1 MAHRTPLLASLCLL
15 SLASLIHPQAPAD
28 KKNTNQGKPSR
39 AKAMKAEEP
48 DPIVAQRQVVAI
60 SLLQS
65 LADDS
70 RSFQDQGLRAR
81 VGARAADALWETDTE
96 KARILFRRAW
106 DEADAGDAETARRG
120 AEEFQRL
127 HKAGGG
133 FLMLRPRDLRS
144 EVLRL
149 AARRDRNLG
158 EEFLKKLEETSEHET
173 KEATDRS
180 RMDPAS
186 APVAA
191 AKRIQLARRLL
202 EDGEVERAIQ
212 FATPVLDSI
221 NRDSINFLSA
231 LREKNAAAAN
241 QGFLSLLARAERD
254 PASDA
259 NTVSGL
265 SSYAFTPFLFI
276 NFSPDGGASMSQER
290 RETAAPDLPANI
302 RTTFFGIASEIL
314 LRPLPPPDQDLTTS
328 GRVGKY
334 MILKRLLPLFE
345 QYAPERAP
353 VLKTQMTAL
362 AGDVPERERS
372 GENRAITRGITPD
385 DTSRNPLE
393 VMQERLDRARTS
405 DERDGIYAD
414 YAVALAGK
422 SDPKARELVDKIEDA
437 ELRKSVRGYIDFQSV
452 QQAAQKNEPLEV
464 ARLAKSG
471 ELTSLQRIWA
481 YSRAARL
488 LMKSDQP
495 RAVELLEEAAAE
507 ARRIGGGNPDRA
519 RSLIAVATG
528 LIEAD
533 RVRAWEI
540 AGEVLKAAN
549 SAEGFTGE
557 DSTVSAT
564 LRAKQMVL
572 VTNAPA
578 EEFDLVGLFRSL
590 AKDDFNRSIELAKGF
605 SGEAPRSVATLAVAR
620 SVLEKSRADSRTLD

>member
-1 MAHRTPLLASLCLL
+1 MAHRAPLLASLCLL
-15 SLASLIHPQAPAD
+15 SLVSVGYSQSPTE
-28 KKNTNQGKPSR
+28 KKTTSAAKPSR
-39 AKAMKAEEP
+39 AKALKAEEV
-48 DPIVAQRQVVAI
+48 DPIVAQRQVVAV

-70 RSFQDQGLRAR
+70 RSFRDQALRAR
-81 VGARAADALWETDTE
+81 VGARAADALWDTDSE
-96 KARILFRRAW
+96 KARGLFRRAW
-106 DEADAGDAETARRG
+106 DEAEAADAEIARRE
-120 AEEFQRL
+120 AEELQRQQ
-127 HKAGGG
+127 ASGGA
-133 FLMLRPRDLRS
+133 FLRRRQRDLRS

-149 AARRDRNLG
+149 AAKRDRDLG
-158 EEFLKKLEETSEHET
+158 EELLKKLDEASEREN

-180 RMDPAS
+180 RTDPAS

-191 AKRIQLARRLL
+191 AKRLQLARRLL
-202 EDGEVERAIQ
+202 DDGEIERAIQ
-212 FATPVLDSI
+212 FATPALGAI

-231 LREKNAAAAN
+231 LREKNAVAAD

-254 PASDA
+254 PVSDA
-259 NTVSGL
+259 NTVSAL

-290 RETAAPDLPANI
+290 RETAAPDLPINV
-302 RTTFFGIASEIL
+302 RTAFFRVASEIL
-314 LRPLPPPDQDLTTS
+314 LRPLAPPDQDTTTS

-334 MILKRLLPLFE
+334 MIIKRLLPLIE

-353 VLKTQMTAL
+353 LLKTQMTAL
-362 AGDVPERERS
+362 AGDVPASERS
-372 GENRAITRGITPD
+372 AENRAISRGITPD
-385 DTSRNPLE
+385 DMSRNPLE

-405 DERDGIYAD
+405 EERDAIYAD
-414 YAVALAGK
+414 HAVALAGK
-422 SDPKARELVDKIEDA
+422 GDPKARELVDKIEDA
-437 ELRKSVRGYIDFQSV
+437 ELRKNVRGYIDFQSV
-452 QQAAQKNEPLEV
+452 QQAAQKNDPTEV

-471 ELTSLQRIWA
+471 ELTSMQRIWA

-488 LMKSDQP
+488 LMKSDRP

-507 ARRIGGGNPDRA
+507 ARRISGGNPDRA

-540 AGEVLKAAN
+540 AAEVLKAAN

-557 DSTVSAT
+557 DSTVSAA
-564 LRAKQMVL
+564 LRARQMVM

-605 SGEAPRSVATLAVAR
+605 SGESPRSVATIAIAR
-620 SVLEKSRADSRTLD
+620 SVLEKSKAD

>member
-1 MAHRTPLLASLCLL
+1 MAHRAPLVASLCLL
-15 SLASLIHPQAPAD
+15 SLVSISYSQAPTA
-28 KKNTNQGKPSR
+28 KKSTNQATR
-39 AKAMKAEEP
+39 AKALKAEEV
-48 DPIVAQRQVVAI
+48 DPIVAQRQVVAV

-70 RSFQDQGLRAR
+70 RSFRDQALRAR
-81 VGARAADALWETDTE
+81 VGARAADALWDTDSE
-96 KARILFRRAW
+96 KARNLFRRAW
-106 DEADAGDAETARRG
+106 DEAEAGDAETARRE
-120 AEEFQRL
+120 AEELQRQQA
-127 HKAGGG
+127 AGGA
-133 FLMLRPRDLRS
+133 FVRRRQRDLRS

-149 AARRDRNLG
+149 AAKRDRDLG
-158 EEFLKKLEETSEHET
+158 EELLKKLDDATEREN

-186 APVAA
+186 APLAA
-191 AKRIQLARRLL
+191 AKRLQLARRLL
-202 EDGEVERAIQ
+202 EDGEIERAIQ
-212 FATPVLDSI
+212 FATPALDSI

-231 LREKNAAAAN
+231 LREKNAVAAD
-241 QGFLSLLARAERD
+241 QGFLALLARAERD
-254 PASDA
+254 PVSDA
-259 NTVSGL
+259 NTVSAL

-290 RETAAPDLPANI
+290 RETAAPDLPKNV
-302 RTTFFGIASEIL
+302 RTTFFRVASEIL
-314 LRPLPPPDQDLTTS
+314 LRPLASPDQDLTTS

-334 MILKRLLPLFE
+334 MIIKRLLPLFE

-353 VLKTQMTAL
+353 LLKTQMTAL
-362 AGDVPERERS
+362 AGDVPAGERS

-393 VMQERLDRARTS
+393 AMQERLDRARTTE
-405 DERDGIYAD
+405 ERDGIYAD

-422 SDPKARELVDKIEDA
+422 GDPKARELVDKIEDA
-437 ELRKSVRGYIDFQSV
+437 ELRKNVRGYIDFQSV
-452 QQAAQKNEPLEV
+452 QQAAQKNDPTEV

-471 ELTSLQRIWA
+471 ELTSMQRIWA

-488 LMKSDQP
+488 LMKSDRP

-507 ARRIGGGNPDRA
+507 ARRISGGNPDRA

-540 AGEVLKAAN
+540 AAEVLKAAN

-557 DSTVSAT
+557 DSTVSAA
-564 LRAKQMVL
+564 LRAKQMVM

-605 SGEAPRSVATLAVAR
+605 SGESPRSVATIAIAR
-620 SVLEKSRADSRTLD
+620 SVLEKSKAD

>member
-1 MAHRTPLLASLCLL
+1 MAYRAPLLASLCLL
-15 SLASLIHPQAPAD
+15 LLVSVGYSQSPTE
-28 KKNTNQGKPSR
+28 KKTTSAAKPSR
-39 AKAMKAEEP
+39 AKALKAEEV
-48 DPIVAQRQVVAI
+48 DPIVAQRQVVAV

-70 RSFQDQGLRAR
+70 RSFRDLALRAR
-81 VGARAADALWETDTE
+81 VGARAADALWDTDSD
-96 KARILFRRAW
+96 KARGLFRRAW
-106 DEADAGDAETARRG
+106 DEAEAADAEIARRE
-120 AEEFQRL
+120 AEELQRQQ
-127 HKAGGG
+127 ASGGP
-133 FLMLRPRDLRS
+133 FLRRRQRDLRS

-149 AARRDRNLG
+149 AAKRDRDLG
-158 EEFLKKLEETSEHET
+158 EELLKKLDEASEREN

-180 RMDPAS
+180 RTDPAS
-186 APVAA
+186 APIAA
-191 AKRIQLARRLL
+191 AKRLQLARRLL
-202 EDGEVERAIQ
+202 DDGEIERAIQ
-212 FATPVLDSI
+212 FATPALDSI

-231 LREKNAAAAN
+231 LREKNAVAAD
-241 QGFLSLLARAERD
+241 QGFMTLLARAERD
-254 PASDA
+254 PVSDA
-259 NTVSGL
+259 NTVSAL

-290 RETAAPDLPANI
+290 RETAPPDLPKNV
-302 RTTFFGIASEIL
+302 RTTFFRVASEIL
-314 LRPLPPPDQDLTTS
+314 LRPLAPPDQDLTTS

-334 MILKRLLPLFE
+334 MIIKRLLPLFE

-353 VLKTQMTAL
+353 LLKTQMTAL
-362 AGDVPERERS
+362 AGDVPANERS
-372 GENRAITRGITPD
+372 AENRAISRGITPD
-385 DTSRNPLE
+385 ETSRNPLE

-422 SDPKARELVDKIEDA
+422 GDPKARELVDKIEDA
-437 ELRKSVRGYIDFQSV
+437 ELRKNVRGYIDFQAV
-452 QQAAQKNEPLEV
+452 QQAAQKNDPTEV

-471 ELTSLQRIWA
+471 ELTSMQRIWA

-488 LMKSDQP
+488 LMKSDRP

-507 ARRIGGGNPDRA
+507 ARRISGGNPDRP

-533 RVRAWEI
+533 RVRAWEV
-540 AGEVLKAAN
+540 AAEALKAAN

-557 DSTVSAT
+557 DSTVSAA
-564 LRAKQMVL
+564 LRAKQMVM

-605 SGEAPRSVATLAVAR
+605 SGESPRSVATIAIAR
-620 SVLEKSRADSRTLD
+620 SVLEKSKAD